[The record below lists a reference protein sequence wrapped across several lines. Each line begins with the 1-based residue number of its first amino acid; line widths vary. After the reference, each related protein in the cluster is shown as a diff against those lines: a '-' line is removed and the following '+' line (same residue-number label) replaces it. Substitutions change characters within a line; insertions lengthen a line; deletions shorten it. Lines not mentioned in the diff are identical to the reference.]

1 MESECRRGEL
11 EMELRI
17 VRCSQMFRGVPVLYE
32 SRTNGQRE
40 VIESFISTMEK
51 DGWSLEDQD
60 GMNYIFRKKRK

>member
-17 VRCSQMFRGVPVLYE
+17 VRWSQMFRGVPVLYE
-32 SRTNGQRE
+32 SRTNGQGE

-51 DGWSLEDQD
+51 DGWRLEDQD
-60 GMNYIFRKKRK
+60 GTNYIFRKKRK